1 MEEEHKVDIGLEWVQ
16 DELAALAKRGKIHK
30 VEHPIVWERGLGD
43 PVEQS
48 EPRYELLTATEH
60 AALDDEAP

>member
-1 MEEEHKVDIGLEWVQ
+1 VQ